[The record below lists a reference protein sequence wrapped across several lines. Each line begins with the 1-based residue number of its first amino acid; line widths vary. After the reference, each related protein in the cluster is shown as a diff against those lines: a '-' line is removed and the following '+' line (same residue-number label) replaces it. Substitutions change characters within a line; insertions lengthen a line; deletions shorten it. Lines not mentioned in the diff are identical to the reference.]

1 MIVVTIQGTED
12 GGKHITAYD
21 GRIVIGDEQQKIIDE
36 LYKKLKHF
44 NINDDKKNSKKEKI

>member
-36 LYKKLKHF
+36 LYKKLKYF
-44 NINDDKKNSKKEKI
+44 NFRIFKGITF